1 MESSP
6 FEHRVK
12 PQTTTVAWTHEE
24 SPTIQDL
31 YALLAV
37 DAERNSQI
45 VRDVAQAVANGR
57 SPLVLS
63 GRTDHVEW
71 LGARL
76 RDHIERVF
84 VLKGGMGPKQ
94 RATVTQE
101 LAATEGCPGIIVAT
115 GSYIGEGFDDSR
127 LDTLF
132 LAMPISWRGTLQQYV
147 GRLHRLHDS
156 KKVVEVFDYVDSSI
170 PMLARMFDKR
180 LRGYK
185 ALGYAIHPGDAGLV
199 EK

>member
-1 MESSP
+1 MFIRRS
-6 FEHRVK
+6 
-12 PQTTTVAWTHEE
+12 T
-24 SPTIQDL
+24 
-31 YALLAV
+31 
-37 DAERNSQI
+37 AERKLTNRRGMCCAAI
-45 VRDVAQAVANGR
+45 ANGR

-76 RDHIERVF
+76 REHTERVF
-84 VLKGGMGPKQ
+84 VLKGGMGSKQ
-94 RATVTQE
+94 RAKVAQE
-101 LAATEGCPGIIVAT
+101 FAETENLPRVIVAT

-156 KKVVEVFDYVDSSI
+156 KKVVEVYDYVDSFI
-170 PMLARMFDKR
+170 PMLARMFEKR

-185 ALGYAIHPGDAGLV
+185 ALGYSIGPEAETLV
-199 EK
+199 SGEV